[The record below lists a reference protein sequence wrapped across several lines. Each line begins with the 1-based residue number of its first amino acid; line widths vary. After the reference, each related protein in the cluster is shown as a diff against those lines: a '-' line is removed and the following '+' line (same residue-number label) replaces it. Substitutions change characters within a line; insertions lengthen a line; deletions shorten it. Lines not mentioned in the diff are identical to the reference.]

1 MLHSTFTSAVARGGS
16 SGGSD
21 YSREFF
27 NFPMTIASE
36 PPSNPSQGVREGHVW
51 LVMTQDQKN
60 TLHNIVFDA
69 YSQTVV
75 YQPGTLV
82 IIVPRFGNNRVYVNQ
97 TKNTGD
103 STTPLVYSTS
113 DDLET
118 LWPVTVVSDN
128 KIQVKMEISKPWQY
142 AKLITPS
149 SFDNIPLYYFNGNAW
164 EAPRTWDYIYWS
176 NMSDGTVWQA
186 YQMNTET
193 FTPIKENMLDF
204 DLNPIVKTVLASE
217 NKTVQPS
224 ISVISKGG
232 FAVLGLKNVHI
243 DNNIKGGSQSDVVQ
257 WWQYQPEWYFLKIN
271 KRGVSYL
278 GRCNLT
284 PYPDEKPYIAV
295 AVKNSMDNQVDYD
308 ATDFCVFLQTAV
320 TENDLLPSYL
330 YFRRYYF
337 DESSGT
343 MKYTDTNKVALN
355 RGIIGATFDFN
366 SRDSGFI
373 AYHVGIGKS
382 DKVSMSNNS
391 LNIATFSIKDNVL
404 TIGAP
409 LVSVVTNIYS
419 WPMSNSFSLNV
430 FEDFIH
436 ITLAAST
443 ATTGKSSF
451 LYTRQRNGSLLSYH
465 SSVNSGGFGCVLAY
479 YKYDRT
485 EFIFNN
491 SSQYLRYA
499 INRTNPNN
507 YTFTQIEVT
516 TNAPPSYQKD
526 FFYPSY
532 EKQLP
537 GPRDDKFIWQPANL
551 SKQNPANLNQV
562 LPIDQIGVTGMVTKS
577 QCGSGVNMA
586 IASLLKP

>member
-97 TKNTGD
+97 TKSTGD

-128 KIQVKMEISKPWQY
+128 QIQVKMEISKPWQY

-149 SFDNIPLYYFNGNAW
+149 SFDNIPLYYFNGKAW

-176 NMSDGTVWQA
+176 NLSDGTVWQA

-193 FTPIKENMLDF
+193 FTPIKENMPDF
-204 DLNPIVKTVLASE
+204 DLNPIVKTILASE
-217 NKTVQPS
+217 SYNVQPH
-224 ISVISKGG
+224 ISVMSKGG
-232 FAVLGLKNVHI
+232 FAVLGLKNQF
-243 DNNIKGGSQSDVVQ
+243 DELNSKSNFSDVIQ
-257 WWQYQPEWYFLKIN
+257 WWSGQPHWYFLKIN

-278 GRCNLT
+278 GRCNPT
-284 PYPDEKPYIAV
+284 AYNGEFPFVATAV
-295 AVKNSMDNQVDYD
+295 RNSVPNQVDYE
-308 ATDFCVFLQTAV
+308 ATDFCVFLQTSTAQDSIYP
-320 TENDLLPSYL
+320 NYL

-337 DESSGT
+337 DEASGT
-343 MKYTDTNKVALN
+343 MKYTDTNKVSL
-355 RGIIGATFDFN
+355 GFGLTGATFDPD
-366 SRDSGFI
+366 SREQGWI
-373 AYHVGIGKS
+373 AYSARIRHDTTI
-382 DKVSMSNNS
+382 NNTMAYMY
-391 LNIATFSIKDNVL
+391 LARFSIKDNIL
-404 TIGAP
+404 TIDTAA
-409 LVSVVTNIYS
+409 
-419 WPMSNSFSLNV
+419 FSAQANLYNFPQANV
-430 FEDFIH
+430 FCLYVYNDMLYFKCAAGSVANTRTAFLFGIQPNK
-436 ITLAAST
+436 TLSQINGQVNQGNYLIYT
-443 ATTGKSSF
+443 A
-451 LYTRQRNGSLLSYH
+451 NP
-465 SSVNSGGFGCVLAY
+465 
-479 YKYDRT
+479 KYDGT
-485 EFIFNN
+485 DLIYNN
-491 SSQYLRYA
+491 GNYVRCQ
-499 INRTNPNN
+499 INK
-507 YTFTQIEVT
+507 
-516 TNAPPSYQKD
+516 TNANVYSFGQLENTTSKPID
-526 FFYPSY
+526 Y
-532 EKQLP
+532 EKNYVYSNLRKRIP
-537 GPRDDKFIWQPANL
+537 GPRDDTFVWQTNIIQ
-551 SKQNPANLNQV
+551 KQNPNNENLT
-562 LPIDQIGVTGMVTKS
+562 LPVDQIGVNGMISKS
-577 QCGSGVNMA
+577 QCGSGLNMA

>member
-103 STTPLVYSTS
+103 SATPLVYSTS

-128 KIQVKMEISKPWQY
+128 QIQVKMEISKPWQY
-142 AKLITPS
+142 AKLITPG

-176 NMSDGTVWQA
+176 NYNDGTNWQA

-193 FTPIKENMLDF
+193 FTPIKENMPDF
-204 DLNPIVKTVLASE
+204 DLNPIVQTILSSE
-217 NKTVQPS
+217 NKNTQPYIS
-224 ISVISKGG
+224 IMSKGG
-232 FAVLGLKNVHI
+232 FAVLGLRNIDI
-243 DNNIKGGSQSDVVQ
+243 DNNIKNATSDIVR
-257 WWQYQPEWYFLKIN
+257 WWDYQPEWYFLKIN
-271 KRGVSYL
+271 KRGISYL
-278 GRCNLT
+278 GRCNLSA
-284 PYPDEKPYIAV
+284 YGGEEPYIAA
-295 AVKNSMDNQVDYD
+295 AVKNSFENRVDYE

-320 TENDLLPSYL
+320 SKSDVRPTYV

-343 MKYTDTNKVALN
+343 MKYTDTNKVGLD
-355 RGIIGATFDFN
+355 RGIVGATFDKD
-366 SRDSGFI
+366 SRDKGFI
-373 AYHVGIGKS
+373 AYHIGIGKTTTTPT
-382 DKVSMSNNS
+382 MSNNA
-391 LNIATFSIKDNVL
+391 LNIAPFSIKDNVL
-404 TIGAP
+404 TIGSP
-409 LVSVVTNIYS
+409 IFNVSTNVYNT
-419 WPMSNSFSLNV
+419 PDANAFTLNV
-430 FEDFIH
+430 FEDFMH
-436 ITLAAST
+436 IICAAST
-443 ATTGKSSF
+443 VSTGRSTF
-451 LYTRQRNGSLLSYH
+451 IVGRQPNGSLTSLSNN
-465 SSVNSGGFGCVLAY
+465 VNSSGFTNILAY

-485 EFIFNN
+485 GFIFNV
-491 SSQYLRYA
+491 SGQYLRYT
-499 INRTNPNN
+499 INKTNPNS
-507 YTFTQIEVT
+507 YAF
-516 TNAPPSYQKD
+516 TNAGSTTSAPVDYQKD
-526 FFYPSY
+526 YFLPSH
-532 EKQLP
+532 KKRIP
-537 GPRDDKFIWQPANL
+537 GPRDDEFVWY
-551 SKQNPANLNQV
+551 QNSLVKINPNNGNQT
-562 LPIDQIGVTGMVTKS
+562 LPVDQIGMNGMISKS
-577 QCGSGVNMA
+577 QCGSGINMA

>member
-27 NFPMTIASE
+27 NFPMTIASA
-36 PPSNPSQGVREGHVW
+36 PPTNPSQGVREGHVW

-97 TKNTGD
+97 TKNTGE
-103 STTPLVYSTS
+103 SATPLVYSTS

-128 KIQVKMEISKPWQY
+128 QIQVKMEISKPWQY

-149 SFDNIPLYYFNGNAW
+149 SFDNIPLYYFNGKAW

-176 NMSDGTVWQA
+176 GSGDGTRWQA

-193 FTPIKENMLDF
+193 FTPIKENMPDF
-204 DLNPIVKTVLASE
+204 DLNPIVQTILSSE
-217 NKTVQPS
+217 NKATQPY
-224 ISVISKGG
+224 ISVMSKGG
-232 FAVLGLKNVHI
+232 FAVLGLKNLFI
-243 DNNIKGGSQSDVVQ
+243 DNSIKNSASDVVQ

-295 AVKNSMDNQVDYD
+295 AVKNSLENQVDYE

-320 TENDLLPSYL
+320 SENDALPSYL

-337 DESSGT
+337 DEASGT

-355 RGIIGATFDFN
+355 KGIIGASFDVN
-366 SRDSGFI
+366 SRDKGLI
-373 AYHVGIGKS
+373 AYHAGIGKANQIT
-382 DKVSMSNNS
+382 MTNNT
-391 LNIATFSIKDNVL
+391 LNIATFSIKDNIL
-404 TIGAP
+404 TISAP
-409 LVSVVTNIYS
+409 IFNYLTNIYCS
-419 WPMSNSFSLNV
+419 PIANSFTMNIL
-430 FEDFIH
+430 EDFIH
-436 ITLAAST
+436 VNVAAST
-443 ATTGKSSF
+443 TASGKSSF
-451 LYTRQRNGSLLSYH
+451 LYGRQPNGSIVGLN
-465 SSVNSGGFGCVLAY
+465 NSPNSNNFSCVLVY

-491 SSQYLRYA
+491 SGQYLRYG
-499 INRTNPNN
+499 INKNNPNS
-507 YTFTQIEVT
+507 YGFGHIET
-516 TNAPPSYQKD
+516 TTGAPSNYQKD

-532 EKQLP
+532 QKRIP
-537 GPRDDKFIWQPANL
+537 GPRDDTFVWQSGAIN
-551 SKQNPANLNQV
+551 KQNPNNENQI
-562 LPIDQIGVTGMVTKS
+562 LPVDQIGVGGMINKS